1 VIAAWCGAGD
11 RVPLEKI
18 IEQRGWRSMK
28 ATRERHVFCIPD
40 PWLNTPAP
48 ILLQGLHAIAAIL
61 HPQLFPQPAV
71 VRRIR
76 HTA

>member
-1 VIAAWCGAGD
+1 
-11 RVPLEKI
+11 
-18 IEQRGWRSMK
+18 MK
-28 ATRERHVFCIPD
+28 AARERHVFCIPD

-48 ILLQGLHAIAAIL
+48 TLLQGLYAIAAIL
-61 HPQLFPQPAV
+61 HPQLFPQPEA